1 MDVAFEKRDWTIEHG
16 QTVAAPERARS
27 DDLARADWVHPDW
40 PHPDWQI
47 LRARMRAV
55 RQVWQII
62 RDTHGTGRR
71 SGSFDRG
78 SAWQLSALKTESAG
92 VNQKASANGKRGQD
106 TYDVVAGLSST
117 GARGLK

>member
-16 QTVAAPERARS
+16 QTVAASEHACA
-27 DDLARADWVHPDW
+27 DDR

-78 SAWQLSALKTESAG
+78 SAWQLTALKADSLG

-117 GARGLK
+117 GARGLQ

>member
-1 MDVAFEKRDWTIEHG
+1 MDVAFEKQDWTIEHG
-16 QTVAAPERARS
+16 HVVAAPEHV
-27 DDLARADWVHPDW
+27 LADW
-40 PHPDWQI
+40 PHPDWHV

-55 RQVWQII
+55 RQVWQVI
-62 RDTHGTGRR
+62 REAQGAGRR

-78 SAWQLSALKTESAG
+78 SAWQLTALKTETAS
-92 VNQKASANGKRGQD
+92 VNQIASANGKRGQD